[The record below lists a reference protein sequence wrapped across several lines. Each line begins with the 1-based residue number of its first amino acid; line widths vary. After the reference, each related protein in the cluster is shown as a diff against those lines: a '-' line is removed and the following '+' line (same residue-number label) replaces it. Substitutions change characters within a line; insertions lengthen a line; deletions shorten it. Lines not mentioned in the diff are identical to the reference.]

1 MISRRPTRREAA
13 GAPFFPTRRLG
24 RGAGPTAASARGTS
38 ARAFSMGSDN
48 PKGAV
53 APLSAPARYGRYAAI
68 ACVCVVLVVTL
79 LTNPHIDPKRVPVA
93 GAGPR
98 RAGASEGRQG
108 ALASMQGVA
117 SAVGDL
123 KSKLKNAAVE
133 LGDVGALH
141 ETTMPRRRPG
151 VPLRAKNAAR
161 VLERAN
167 YEEVGA
173 KVAFTEKEAF
183 GTVDETG
190 TEETGE
196 TDDGRDDDVGD
207 EENDDD
213 DDDDVET
220 GDEAKPEGLYTL
232 AALDM
237 RGEDVDLSYA
247 AGKVSLVTNVA
258 SE

>member
-1 MISRRPTRREAA
+1 
-13 GAPFFPTRRLG
+13 
-24 RGAGPTAASARGTS
+24 
-38 ARAFSMGSDN
+38 MGSDN

-79 LTNPHIDPKRVPVA
+79 LTNPHIDPKRVQVA

-151 VPLRAKNAAR
+151 TPLRAKNAAR

-173 KVAFTEKEAF
+173 KVAFTEKEVSEVF

-196 TDDGRDDDVGD
+196 TDDDVGDDDVGD
-207 EENDDD
+207 EENGDDD

-220 GDEAKPEGLYTL
+220 GHEAKPEGLYTL
-232 AALDM
+232 TALDM

>member
-1 MISRRPTRREAA
+1 
-13 GAPFFPTRRLG
+13 
-24 RGAGPTAASARGTS
+24 
-38 ARAFSMGSDN
+38 MGSDN

-213 DDDDVET
+213 DDDDDVET

>member
-1 MISRRPTRREAA
+1 
-13 GAPFFPTRRLG
+13 
-24 RGAGPTAASARGTS
+24 
-38 ARAFSMGSDN
+38 MGSDN

-53 APLSAPARYGRYAAI
+53 APRSAPARYGRYAAI
-68 ACVCVVLVVTL
+68 ACVCVVLMVTL
-79 LTNPHIDPKRVPVA
+79 FTDPHIDPKRVPVA
-93 GAGPR
+93 GGGPR

-141 ETTMPRRRPG
+141 ETTMPRKRTG
-151 VPLRAKNAAR
+151 VPLQLNKAKNSAR

-173 KVAFTEKEAF
+173 KVAFAEEEGF
-183 GTVDETG
+183 GTVETG
-190 TEETGE
+190 TDLVGE
-196 TDDGRDDDVGD
+196 TEDDRDDVGE

-213 DDDDVET
+213 DDDDDDDDET
-220 GDEAKPEGLYTL
+220 EHEYEAKPEGLYTL

-237 RGEDVDLSYA
+237 RGEEVDLSYA

>member
-1 MISRRPTRREAA
+1 
-13 GAPFFPTRRLG
+13 
-24 RGAGPTAASARGTS
+24 
-38 ARAFSMGSDN
+38 MGSDN

-196 TDDGRDDDVGD
+196 TDDGRDDDVED

-213 DDDDVET
+213 DDNVET

>member
-1 MISRRPTRREAA
+1 
-13 GAPFFPTRRLG
+13 
-24 RGAGPTAASARGTS
+24 
-38 ARAFSMGSDN
+38 MGSDN

-196 TDDGRDDDVGD
+196 TDDGRDDDVED
-207 EENDDD
+207 EVNDDD
-213 DDDDVET
+213 DDDDNVET
-220 GDEAKPEGLYTL
+220 GDEAKPVGLYTL

>member
-1 MISRRPTRREAA
+1 
-13 GAPFFPTRRLG
+13 
-24 RGAGPTAASARGTS
+24 
-38 ARAFSMGSDN
+38 MGSDN

-68 ACVCVVLVVTL
+68 ACVCVVLMVTL
-79 LTNPHIDPKRVPVA
+79 FTDPHIDPKRVPVA
-93 GAGPR
+93 GGGPR

-141 ETTMPRRRPG
+141 ETTMPRKRTG
-151 VPLRAKNAAR
+151 VPLQLNKAKNSAR

-173 KVAFTEKEAF
+173 KVAFAEEEGF
-183 GTVDETG
+183 GTVETG
-190 TEETGE
+190 TDLVGE
-196 TDDGRDDDVGD
+196 TEDDRDDVGE

-213 DDDDVET
+213 DDDDDDDET
-220 GDEAKPEGLYTL
+220 EREYEAKPEGLYTL

-237 RGEDVDLSYA
+237 RGEEVDLSYA

>member
-1 MISRRPTRREAA
+1 
-13 GAPFFPTRRLG
+13 
-24 RGAGPTAASARGTS
+24 
-38 ARAFSMGSDN
+38 MGSDN

-213 DDDDVET
+213 DDDVET

>member
-1 MISRRPTRREAA
+1 
-13 GAPFFPTRRLG
+13 
-24 RGAGPTAASARGTS
+24 
-38 ARAFSMGSDN
+38 MGSDN

-68 ACVCVVLVVTL
+68 ACVCVVLLVTL
-79 LTNPHIDPKRVPVA
+79 FTNPHIDPRSVPVVSA
-93 GAGPR
+93 AGPR
-98 RAGASEGRQG
+98 RAGRGSEGQG

-141 ETTMPRRRPG
+141 ETTMPRRPE
-151 VPLRAKNAAR
+151 VPLHAKKAAR
-161 VLERAN
+161 VLEKIN
-167 YEEVGA
+167 YEEVGTKA
-173 KVAFTEKEAF
+173 AFAEEEGF
-183 GTVDETG
+183 GTAETG
-190 TEETGE
+190 TEGTGE
-196 TDDGRDDDVGD
+196 TNDERDDDVGD
-207 EENDDD
+207 EESGDKNDNDDD
-213 DDDDVET
+213 DER
-220 GDEAKPEGLYTL
+220 GAEAKPEGLYTL

-258 SE
+258 SK

>member
-1 MISRRPTRREAA
+1 
-13 GAPFFPTRRLG
+13 
-24 RGAGPTAASARGTS
+24 
-38 ARAFSMGSDN
+38 MGSDN

-79 LTNPHIDPKRVPVA
+79 LTNPRIDPKRVPVA

-117 SAVGDL
+117 SGVGDL

-167 YEEVGA
+167 YEEVVA
-173 KVAFTEKEAF
+173 KVAFTTKEAF

-207 EENDDD
+207 EENGDDD
-213 DDDDVET
+213 DDDDVVET
-220 GDEAKPEGLYTL
+220 GDETKPEGLYTL
-232 AALDM
+232 TALDM
-237 RGEDVDLSYA
+237 SGEDVDLSYA

>member
-1 MISRRPTRREAA
+1 
-13 GAPFFPTRRLG
+13 
-24 RGAGPTAASARGTS
+24 
-38 ARAFSMGSDN
+38 MGSDN

-68 ACVCVVLVVTL
+68 ACVCVVLMVTL
-79 LTNPHIDPKRVPVA
+79 FTDPHIDPKRVPVA
-93 GAGPR
+93 GGGPR

-141 ETTMPRRRPG
+141 ETTMPRKRTG
-151 VPLRAKNAAR
+151 VPLQLNEAKNSAR

-167 YEEVGA
+167 DEEVGA
-173 KVAFTEKEAF
+173 KVAFAEEEGF
-183 GTVDETG
+183 GTAETG
-190 TEETGE
+190 TETGTDLAGE
-196 TDDGRDDDVGD
+196 TDDDRDDVGE

-213 DDDDVET
+213 DDDDDDDDET
-220 GDEAKPEGLYTL
+220 EREDEAKPEGLYTL

-237 RGEDVDLSYA
+237 RGEEVDLSYA

>member
-1 MISRRPTRREAA
+1 
-13 GAPFFPTRRLG
+13 
-24 RGAGPTAASARGTS
+24 
-38 ARAFSMGSDN
+38 MGSDN

-213 DDDDVET
+213 DDDDNVET

>member
-1 MISRRPTRREAA
+1 M
-13 GAPFFPTRRLG
+13 
-24 RGAGPTAASARGTS
+24 
-38 ARAFSMGSDN
+38 
-48 PKGAV
+48 
-53 APLSAPARYGRYAAI
+53 
-68 ACVCVVLVVTL
+68 LVVTL

-151 VPLRAKNAAR
+151 ALRRQRPACA
-161 VLERAN
+161 ERAN
-167 YEEVGA
+167 CEEVGA

-190 TEETGE
+190 TEETG
-196 TDDGRDDDVGD
+196 DGRR
-207 EENDDD
+207 
-213 DDDDVET
+213 
-220 GDEAKPEGLYTL
+220 A
-232 AALDM
+232 
-237 RGEDVDLSYA
+237 RR
-247 AGKVSLVTNVA
+247 
-258 SE
+258 

>member
-1 MISRRPTRREAA
+1 
-13 GAPFFPTRRLG
+13 
-24 RGAGPTAASARGTS
+24 
-38 ARAFSMGSDN
+38 MGSDN

-68 ACVCVVLVVTL
+68 ACVCVMLVVTL

>member
-1 MISRRPTRREAA
+1 
-13 GAPFFPTRRLG
+13 
-24 RGAGPTAASARGTS
+24 
-38 ARAFSMGSDN
+38 MGSDN

-173 KVAFTEKEAF
+173 KVAFTEKEDF

-196 TDDGRDDDVGD
+196 TDDGRDDDVED

-213 DDDDVET
+213 DDDDNVET

>member
-1 MISRRPTRREAA
+1 
-13 GAPFFPTRRLG
+13 
-24 RGAGPTAASARGTS
+24 
-38 ARAFSMGSDN
+38 MGSDN

>member
-1 MISRRPTRREAA
+1 
-13 GAPFFPTRRLG
+13 
-24 RGAGPTAASARGTS
+24 
-38 ARAFSMGSDN
+38 MGSDN

-79 LTNPHIDPKRVPVA
+79 LTNPHIDPKRVSVA

-151 VPLRAKNAAR
+151 MPQRAKNAAR

-173 KVAFTEKEAF
+173 KVAFTEKEVSEVF

-196 TDDGRDDDVGD
+196 TDDDVGDDDVGD
-207 EENDDD
+207 EENGDDD
-213 DDDDVET
+213 DDDDDDDDET

-232 AALDM
+232 TALDM

>member
-1 MISRRPTRREAA
+1 
-13 GAPFFPTRRLG
+13 
-24 RGAGPTAASARGTS
+24 
-38 ARAFSMGSDN
+38 MGSDN

-196 TDDGRDDDVGD
+196 TDDGRDDDVED

-213 DDDDVET
+213 DDDDNVET

>member
-1 MISRRPTRREAA
+1 MCIRDR
-13 GAPFFPTRRLG
+13 
-24 RGAGPTAASARGTS
+24 
-38 ARAFSMGSDN
+38 
-48 PKGAV
+48 
-53 APLSAPARYGRYAAI
+53 
-68 ACVCVVLVVTL
+68 
-79 LTNPHIDPKRVPVA
+79 
-93 GAGPR
+93 
-98 RAGASEGRQG
+98 
-108 ALASMQGVA
+108 SMQGVA

-173 KVAFTEKEAF
+173 KVAFTEKEDF

-207 EENDDD
+207 EENDDDDDDNDDDD

>member
-1 MISRRPTRREAA
+1 
-13 GAPFFPTRRLG
+13 
-24 RGAGPTAASARGTS
+24 
-38 ARAFSMGSDN
+38 MGSDN

-196 TDDGRDDDVGD
+196 TDDGRDDDVED

-213 DDDDVET
+213 DDDNVET

>member
-1 MISRRPTRREAA
+1 
-13 GAPFFPTRRLG
+13 
-24 RGAGPTAASARGTS
+24 
-38 ARAFSMGSDN
+38 MGSDN

-151 VPLRAKNAAR
+151 TPLRAKNAAR

-183 GTVDETG
+183 GTIDETG
-190 TEETGE
+190 IEETGE

-207 EENDDD
+207 EENGD

-232 AALDM
+232 SALDM

>member
-1 MISRRPTRREAA
+1 
-13 GAPFFPTRRLG
+13 
-24 RGAGPTAASARGTS
+24 
-38 ARAFSMGSDN
+38 MGSDN

-68 ACVCVVLVVTL
+68 ACVCVMLVVTL
-79 LTNPHIDPKRVPVA
+79 LTNPHIDPQRVPVA

-207 EENDDD
+207 
-213 DDDDVET
+213 DVET

>member
-1 MISRRPTRREAA
+1 
-13 GAPFFPTRRLG
+13 
-24 RGAGPTAASARGTS
+24 
-38 ARAFSMGSDN
+38 MGSDN

-68 ACVCVVLVVTL
+68 ACVCVVLLVTL
-79 LTNPHIDPKRVPVA
+79 LTNPHIDPKRVPLA
-93 GAGPR
+93 PR

-108 ALASMQGVA
+108 ALASMQGVS

-141 ETTMPRRRPG
+141 ETTMPRKRPE
-151 VPLRAKNAAR
+151 VPLHAKNAAR

-173 KVAFTEKEAF
+173 KVAFAEDEGLENTEI
-183 GTVDETG
+183 G
-190 TEETGE
+190 TEGIAE
-196 TDDGRDDDVGD
+196 TDDERDDGVGD
-207 EENDDD
+207 EESGGGDDD
-213 DDDDVET
+213 DDDDDDDDGDDDGDER

>member
-1 MISRRPTRREAA
+1 
-13 GAPFFPTRRLG
+13 
-24 RGAGPTAASARGTS
+24 
-38 ARAFSMGSDN
+38 MGSDN

-173 KVAFTEKEAF
+173 KVAFTEKEVSEVF

-196 TDDGRDDDVGD
+196 TDDDVGDDDVGD
-207 EENDDD
+207 EENDDDD

>member
-1 MISRRPTRREAA
+1 
-13 GAPFFPTRRLG
+13 
-24 RGAGPTAASARGTS
+24 
-38 ARAFSMGSDN
+38 MGSDN

-68 ACVCVVLVVTL
+68 ACVCVVLMVTL
-79 LTNPHIDPKRVPVA
+79 FTDPHIDPKRVPVA
-93 GAGPR
+93 GGGPR

-213 DDDDVET
+213 DDDDDVET

>member
-1 MISRRPTRREAA
+1 
-13 GAPFFPTRRLG
+13 
-24 RGAGPTAASARGTS
+24 
-38 ARAFSMGSDN
+38 MGSDN

-68 ACVCVVLVVTL
+68 ACVCVMLVVTL

-213 DDDDVET
+213 DDDVET

>member
-1 MISRRPTRREAA
+1 
-13 GAPFFPTRRLG
+13 
-24 RGAGPTAASARGTS
+24 
-38 ARAFSMGSDN
+38 MGSDN

-196 TDDGRDDDVGD
+196 TDDGRDDDVVAAV
-207 EENDDD
+207 NADDD
-213 DDDDVET
+213 DDNVET
-220 GDEAKPEGLYTL
+220 GDEAKPDGLYTL

>member
-1 MISRRPTRREAA
+1 M
-13 GAPFFPTRRLG
+13 
-24 RGAGPTAASARGTS
+24 
-38 ARAFSMGSDN
+38 
-48 PKGAV
+48 
-53 APLSAPARYGRYAAI
+53 
-68 ACVCVVLVVTL
+68 CVVLLVTL

-173 KVAFTEKEAF
+173 KVAFTTKEAF

-207 EENDDD
+207 EENGD